1 VPSSFCVV
9 AAQQRRHV
17 LFFVRFWFNSLELT
31 INNEMLVLF
40 FVEGWNG

>member
-1 VPSSFCVV
+1 VMVLLEAVLLLLLLWCFC
-9 AAQQRRHV
+9 
-17 LFFVRFWFNSLELT
+17 FSSLELT